1 MKKKINNKM
10 YFTPIQATSRL
21 FDNRGDITGL
31 HKNSRNNETIQF
43 TAGNFSKQA
52 RNVARPCHD
61 SAD

>member
-1 MKKKINNKM
+1 M
-10 YFTPIQATSRL
+10 YFTPNQTTSWL
-21 FDNRGDITGL
+21 FDNRRDITGL